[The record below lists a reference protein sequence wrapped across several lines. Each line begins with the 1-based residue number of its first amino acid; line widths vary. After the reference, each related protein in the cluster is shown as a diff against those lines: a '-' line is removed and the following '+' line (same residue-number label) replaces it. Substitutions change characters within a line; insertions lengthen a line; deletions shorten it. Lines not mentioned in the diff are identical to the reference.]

1 MQAEDAETFV
11 CEENKI
17 FIWRAKENH
26 WTSVTWSTNRTW
38 ISNTKFNILQSS
50 VETQGI
56 ARWRE
61 AVEAEPY
68 LYPQM
73 VERGHGMYYT
83 PPIFSQYPFE
93 GHQNDTSASEH
104 SLGGV
109 AETYPNFSW
118 PTMISSQQYDAP
130 IPTPNVLGAIPDMDE
145 VLLLGVDLRH

>member
-1 MQAEDAETFV
+1 
-11 CEENKI
+11 
-17 FIWRAKENH
+17 
-26 WTSVTWSTNRTW
+26 
-38 ISNTKFNILQSS
+38 
-50 VETQGI
+50 
-56 ARWRE
+56 
-61 AVEAEPY
+61 
-68 LYPQM
+68 M

-145 VLLLGVDLRH
+145 IVNPNNKYIRDIPGLAPPVSSRRLLPRKKIVPLCDLDVHVPLKRRD